1 MLAAAKEVAGQDY
14 QIIVGAAP
22 GIDDTFYQPYLS
34 NEQLTRDPYST
45 LAQAR
50 AAVVNSGTATLETAL
65 IGCPQTAVYHVAG
78 SRYLE
83 WLLKPIMFKIKYFT
97 LVNII
102 PEKEVI
108 QELVGQR
115 FTQANIQT
123 ELHRLLTDEAYR
135 NDMMR
140 EYDHIQTILGWEA
153 APKNAAEIIVKQ
165 TSNKT
170 QQHGR

>member
-1 MLAAAKEVAGQDY
+1 
-14 QIIVGAAP
+14 
-22 GIDDTFYQPYLS
+22 
-34 NEQLTRDPYST
+34 
-45 LAQAR
+45 
-50 AAVVNSGTATLETAL
+50 
-65 IGCPQTAVYHVAG
+65 VAG
-78 SRYLE
+78 SKYLE

-135 NDMMR
+135 SQMLQ
-140 EYDHIQTILGWEA
+140 EYQHIQTILGWET
-153 APKNAAEIIVKQ
+153 APKNAAEMIVKS
-165 TSNKT
+165 TNNT
-170 QQHGR
+170 QQ